1 MSGATE
7 DDDNTLSITTVVR
20 MRACRSVVVG
30 EIDGVRQ
37 MGTLIAILCP
47 FVGGALAVLGEI
59 RAMSGQERPIARMEN
74 RLLIRNVV
82 RRTCVP
88 DLETLTTWEPP
99 REERI

>member
-1 MSGATE
+1 
-7 DDDNTLSITTVVR
+7 
-20 MRACRSVVVG
+20 
-30 EIDGVRQ
+30 
-37 MGTLIAILCP
+37 
-47 FVGGALAVLGEI
+47 
-59 RAMSGQERPIARMEN
+59 MEN